1 METEMRMMELATM
14 NEHVRFEK
22 LHGIGIITIDNPPVN
37 ALSTGIPEALGGL
50 IDQTDA
56 DHEIEAVVVQGGG
69 QTFIAGADIREFQEL
84 VFGKRKRGAG
94 LLPFLLRIE
103 DSRKP
108 VVIAIQGAALGGG
121 LELAMAG
128 HYRIASRTA
137 KLAQPE
143 VNLGIIP
150 GAGGTQ
156 RLPRLVGVS
165 KALEMCVQGSVIS
178 AEAALQ
184 KGLIDEIVEDE
195 LLQNALDFAHRI
207 SHRPF
212 RKTRDLE
219 SKLGMRDQ
227 HSNDFSAARELARMK
242 HRGLRAPIAAIE
254 AIEAATQ
261 LTFEEGCR
269 VEQKLF
275 VECLY
280 SDQAKALIHIF
291 FAEREAAKIP
301 DIPKDT
307 RTIPIQSVAV
317 IGAGT
322 MGTGIAMVFANAGI
336 RVLLTDM
343 EEMALQK
350 GVANIRR
357 TYEALVSKGR
367 MTKRQAEECLLS
379 IEVRDSFEGISQVD
393 LVVEAAFE
401 AITVKKQIFTQLDK
415 ICKANAVLATNTSS
429 LDIDEIASA
438 TSRPEFVIGLHFF
451 SPAHVMRLLE
461 IVRGHATSR
470 EVIATCMQLAKTLKK
485 TGVLVGN
492 CRGFV
497 GNRMFQPYR
506 REAQFLVEEGADVE
520 AVDRALYEFGMA
532 MGPLCVGDLA
542 GLDIGWRMRKEHRH
556 LILQD
561 VRHPIAEDGLCE
573 LGRYGQKTGMGW
585 YRYDENR
592 RLINDP
598 EVSVLVR
605 EWATKAGIAQREI
618 SAQEIVDRCIC
629 ALINEG
635 ARILEEGIALRPADI
650 DIVYVRGYGFPAH
663 RGGPMRYS
671 ETVGLK
677 NIYERILEFRRQHG
691 QLWDPAALLKKLV
704 EEGREFSD
712 YDSI

>member
-1 METEMRMMELATM
+1 MRMMELATM

-22 LHGIGIITIDNPPVN
+22 LHGIGVITINNPPVN
-37 ALSTGIPEALGGL
+37 ALSTGIPEALAAL
-50 IDQTDA
+50 IDETDA
-56 DHEIEAVVVQGGG
+56 DHEVEAVVVQGGG
-69 QTFIAGADIREFQEL
+69 QTFVAGADIRELQSL
-84 VFGKRKRGAG
+84 VFGERKRGAG

-156 RLPRLVGVS
+156 RLPRLVGVT
-165 KALEMCVQGSVIS
+165 KALEMCVQGDAIS
-178 AEAALQ
+178 AEEALQ
-184 KGLIDEIVEDE
+184 LGLIDEIVKGE
-195 LLQNALDFAHRI
+195 LLPDALAFAHRI
-207 SHRPF
+207 SLRPF
-212 RKTRDLE
+212 RKTRDLGR
-219 SKLGMRDQ
+219 KLGMRDQ
-227 HSNDFSAARELARMK
+227 HSNAFSAAREAARTK
-242 HRGLRAPIAAIE
+242 RRGLRAPIAAIE

-291 FAEREAAKIP
+291 FAEREAGKIP

-307 RTIPIQSVAV
+307 GTIPIQSVAV

-343 EEMALQK
+343 EELALQK

-357 TYEALVSKGR
+357 TYEASVSKGR
-367 MTKRQAEECLLS
+367 MTKCQAEDCLRS
-379 IEVRDSFEGISQVD
+379 IEARASFEGISQVD
-393 LVVEAAFE
+393 LVVEAVFE
-401 AITVKKQIFTQLDK
+401 AMTVKKQIFMHLDK
-415 ICKANAVLATNTSS
+415 ICKADAVLATNTSS

-451 SPAHVMRLLE
+451 SPAHVMQLLE
-461 IVRGHATSR
+461 IVRGHATSKG
-470 EVIATCMQLAKTLKK
+470 VIATCMQLSKKLKK

-520 AVDRALYEFGMA
+520 AVDQALYEFGMA
-532 MGPLCVGDLA
+532 MGPLRVGDLA

-556 LILQD
+556 LIQPG

-592 RLINDP
+592 RPRNDP

-605 EWATKAGIAQREI
+605 EWATKAGIAQREVT
-618 SAQEIVDRCIC
+618 AQEIVDRCIC

-663 RGGPMRYS
+663 RGGPMQYS
-671 ETVGLK
+671 ETIGLK
-677 NIYERILEFRRQHG
+677 NIYERILEFHGQHG
-691 QLWDPAALLKKLV
+691 QLWNPAPLLKKLA
-704 EEGREFSD
+704 EEGGKFSD
-712 YDSI
+712 YERF